1 MNYVRHILKYKAH
14 IFNPLQTRMKT
25 GLLRADKHGQAAVLR
40 RCGDAV
46 NRFPDAMNRLSD
58 AMNRVSAM
66 YSPGGYELRLFGFVF
81 PGYAGQ
87 EVRHVVAVAY

>member
-1 MNYVRHILKYKAH
+1 M
-14 IFNPLQTRMKT
+14 
-25 GLLRADKHGQAAVLR
+25 D
-40 RCGDAV
+40 
-46 NRFPDAMNRLSD
+46 RFPGAMNRFSD
-58 AMNRVSAM
+58 AMNLVSAM